1 MVVVVAIA
9 EDWES
14 VIVMVVTRVTVVTES
29 DAVGVGVGEGMDDGE
44 GFQPVYCPES

>member
-1 MVVVVAIA
+1 MAVVVAIA

-29 DAVGVGVGEGMDDGE
+29 EAVGVGVGEGVDDGE

>member
-1 MVVVVAIA
+1 MAMA

-29 DAVGVGVGEGMDDGE
+29 GAVGVGVGEGMDDGE

>member
-1 MVVVVAIA
+1 MAIA

-14 VIVMVVTRVTVVTES
+14 VIVMVVTLVTVVTES
-29 DAVGVGVGEGMDDGE
+29 GAVGVGEGMDDGE